1 MLVEFPGRDMTFGL
15 QNMIIEIHFDNDHQ
29 NLFDVLIIECLPQ
42 HQKKRGVYEQSV
54 LLSSHGPGH

>member
-29 NLFDVLIIECLPQ
+29 NLFDVLIMECLPQ
-42 HQKKRGVYEQSV
+42 HQKKKMS
-54 LLSSHGPGH
+54 L